1 MKAVLSRRVAEE
13 RIVVVEKLDLESHKT
28 KDLKAALGTLGIEGK
43 ALFVDG
49 RGNEN
54 FTLASRNVKAWKL
67 VDPLGV
73 NAYDVLSHGDRRA
86 LEDRVL
92 ARRQEPGRR
101 VMLAQELIRRPL
113 ITEKATRLKE
123 ASNTVCFEVAVTA
136 NKIEV
141 AKAITKLFGVKVVDV
156 RLANRQGKW
165 KRMGRFIGQR
175 KAWKK
180 AYVRLAP
187 DQKIEFFEGV

>member
-1 MKAVLSRRVAEE
+1 M
-13 RIVVVEKLDLESHKT
+13 
-28 KDLKAALGTLGIEGK
+28 
-43 ALFVDG
+43 
-49 RGNEN
+49 
-54 FTLASRNVKAWKL
+54 
-67 VDPLGV
+67 
-73 NAYDVLSHGDRRA
+73 
-86 LEDRVL
+86 
-92 ARRQEPGRR
+92 Q
-101 VMLAQELIRRPL
+101 AQELIRRPL

-123 ASNTVCFEVAVTA
+123 ASNTACFEVAVTA

-156 RLANRQGKW
+156 RLANREGKW